1 MRFIREA
8 SSQSDSPE
16 TALGTNVTTN
26 LLGYDRDALTGYFA
40 ELGEPSFRASQI
52 MKWMHRRR
60 ETRFDE
66 MTDLSKPL
74 RRQLNETAVIR
85 GLEAVSESISVDGT
99 IKWLLRLDDGNCVET
114 VFIPER
120 TRGTLC
126 VSSQVGCTLNC
137 TFCATGRMG
146 YNRNLTAAEIIAQV
160 WHACSRLES
169 TVSKRVVTNIVFMGM
184 GEPFYNCDS
193 MIPAIRLL
201 LDDCSYGFGKRKV
214 TVSTAGVIPGIK
226 RLAEECKVSLAVSLH
241 APNDELRN
249 ELVPINRKYPIADL
263 MKACRGYVA
272 SDRRSRVTF
281 EYIMLKGINDSIWH
295 ARKLVRILQGV
306 RAKVNLIPYNRVE
319 GLSYERTAQDDID
332 IFRDILL
339 NSRIM
344 TITRK
349 TRGHDVNAACG
360 QLVGKFH
367 DRTKRSARLAVQ

>member
-1 MRFIREA
+1 M
-8 SSQSDSPE
+8 
-16 TALGTNVTTN
+16 TTN
-26 LLGYDRDALTGYFA
+26 LLGYDRYALTSFFA
-40 ELGEPSFRASQI
+40 ELGEPSFRANQI
-52 MKWMHRRR
+52 MKWIHQRR

-66 MTDLSKPL
+66 MTDLSKML
-74 RRQLNETAVIR
+74 RQRLKEISVIQ
-85 GLEAVSESISVDGT
+85 GLEAVSESISIDGT
-99 IKWLLRLDDGNCVET
+99 TKWLLQLDDGNCVET
-114 VFIPER
+114 VFIPEQ

-146 YNRNLTAAEIIAQV
+146 FNRNLTTAEIIAQV
-160 WHACSRLES
+160 WYACSRFES
-169 TVSKRVVTNIVFMGM
+169 TVSNRAITNIVFMGM
-184 GEPFYNCDS
+184 GEPFYNYDAVL
-193 MIPAIRLL
+193 PAIRLM
-201 LDDCSYGFGKRKV
+201 LDDYSYGFGKRKV

-226 RLAEECKVSLAVSLH
+226 RLAEDCKVSLAVSLH

-249 ELVPINRKYPIADL
+249 ELVPINRKYPIAEL
-263 MKACRGYVA
+263 MEACREYVA

-295 ARKLVRILQGV
+295 AKKLVQILQRV
-306 RAKVNLIPYNRVE
+306 PAKVNLIPYNRVE
-319 GLSYERTAQDDID
+319 GLSYERTSQQEID

-339 NSRIM
+339 NSGIM